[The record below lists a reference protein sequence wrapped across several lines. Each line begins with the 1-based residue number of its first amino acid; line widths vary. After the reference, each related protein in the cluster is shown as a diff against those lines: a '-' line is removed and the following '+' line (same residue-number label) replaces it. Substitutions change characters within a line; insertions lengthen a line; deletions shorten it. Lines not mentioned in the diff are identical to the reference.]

1 MRVAVQE
8 DQLVAGAQVRHAC
21 AVIRLGGV
29 RPSIDGP
36 RALHDAYRVDKGGKG
51 SFDRVM
57 KGLAALR
64 RNRVEWNALTPVHV
78 ANQDRGGEDAR
89 ER

>member
-1 MRVAVQE
+1 VRVAVQE

-57 KGLAALR
+57 RGAAGR
-64 RNRVEWNALTPVHV
+64 WSA
-78 ANQDRGGEDAR
+78 DR
-89 ER
+89 